1 MLETLLTPDVVKGR
15 PIRLM
20 FQDEARF
27 GRMVRIQRCWAPAPQ
42 RPVVDNGYEREFQYV
57 YGGVSPEWPLV
68 KAPKIAGSAFPVSA
82 AMGYFHEAVT
92 RSVEQRISFGPAF
105 YRARLFAVGSERH

>member
-1 MLETLLTPDVVKGR
+1 VLETLLTPDVVKGR

-68 KAPKIAGSAFPVSA
+68 KAQNFLGQAFASNDSGHIFKEDLSGERLHLGDDPLQFPVV
-82 AMGYFHEAVT
+82 GH
-92 RSVEQRISFGPAF
+92 G
-105 YRARLFAVGSERH
+105 LF